1 MPIEKRRSGDI
12 QQETSSNNTTH
23 QYDLIRNKSKQ
34 AMMKNENNVSN
45 DIPNNNRK
53 RSEIGNYV
61 ISSRMELN
69 EQELLKSFFNK
80 NTHNSR
86 NPCDRQEITRNE
98 KEAHN
103 KYKRLI
109 RDERFIRDK
118 QDKSA
123 EQVNFKSLSGFN
135 QKSIKIYIECCKK
148 YGVKNT
154 KELFNAGREINR
166 KTSCLRYI
174 KSNGDLIAYRNRLIP
189 YEKDAF
195 YFFKRYLKKFKKT
208 FPAEQA
214 WKDLHKI
221 YLGSGSL
228 QEDKSSASLAQ
239 ESPSSLQDHPGL
251 SHYLYLE
258 YKSPQKKDNESDSE
272 PQTHLNFDS
281 SRHSG
286 EPFEQSDPPQPIPD
300 SSQDTGQP
308 TTSAKEYPTT
318 GAHNLTAESSK
329 KRNAAS
335 DNESG
340 SESHEYQSG
349 NSGEP
354 LEQSDPPHY
363 SSRDPKRPKIGVR
376 SLTKEDIQ
384 KREKQREWY
393 NQHLESLESEDK
405 LRYPSW

>member
-221 YLGSGSL
+221 YL
-228 QEDKSSASLAQ
+228 
-239 ESPSSLQDHPGL
+239 
-251 SHYLYLE
+251 E

-281 SRHSG
+281 SRHSR

-329 KRNAAS
+329 
-335 DNESG
+335 
-340 SESHEYQSG
+340 
-349 NSGEP
+349 
-354 LEQSDPPHY
+354 
-363 SSRDPKRPKIGVR
+363 
-376 SLTKEDIQ
+376 
-384 KREKQREWY
+384 EKC
-393 NQHLESLESEDK
+393 S
-405 LRYPSW
+405 